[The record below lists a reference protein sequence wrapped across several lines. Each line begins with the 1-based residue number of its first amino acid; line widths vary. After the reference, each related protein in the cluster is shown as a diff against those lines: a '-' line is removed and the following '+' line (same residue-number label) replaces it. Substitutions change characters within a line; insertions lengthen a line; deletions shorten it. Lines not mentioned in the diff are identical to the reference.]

1 MRWMIGVAER
11 DFATLQSFTH
21 MDRSRIL
28 LRAVVNIRKQELQV
42 VTKALSRGA
51 FSEIR
56 NANDVLLETPD
67 GENSTYQT

>member
-42 VTKALSRGA
+42 VT
-51 FSEIR
+51 
-56 NANDVLLETPD
+56 NA
-67 GENSTYQT
+67 QQ